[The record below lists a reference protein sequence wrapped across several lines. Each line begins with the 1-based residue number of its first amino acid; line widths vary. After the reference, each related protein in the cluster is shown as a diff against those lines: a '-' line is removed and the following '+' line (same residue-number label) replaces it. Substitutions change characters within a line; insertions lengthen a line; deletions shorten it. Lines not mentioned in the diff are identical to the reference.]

1 MLTYDTYIILKGDIH
16 QFFSCNSIVMTHIN
30 FFLQLWKVF
39 VQFYC
44 IKLGTLET
52 QSTVCLQS
60 LNKWLNIIHFYF
72 SQKQRKT
79 GRKKYDFNTTDK
91 RELHRG
97 RLSERNQ
104 QRRDDVYPSAF
115 SKSRT
120 AHRLQTTNASL
131 SFNYFKCSPRRQLHA
146 GESSNRQHPGN
157 KRKAERNPSWQLWY
171 WRARRKLQHCGA
183 IKLLELSRPLQ
194 LQEEVSY
201 GYIEQ
206 LHQITVRLLDKYL
219 CNVYF

>member
-1 MLTYDTYIILKGDIH
+1 MKSFRADLLHKIGNSRDLQYSVPTVIEQVTQHYSLLHLT
-16 QFFSCNSIVMTHIN
+16 
-30 FFLQLWKVF
+30 
-39 VQFYC
+39 
-44 IKLGTLET
+44 
-52 QSTVCLQS
+52 
-60 LNKWLNIIHFYF
+60 
-72 SQKQRKT
+72 KT
-79 GRKKYDFNTTDK
+79 KKDRKKERKKNDFNTTDK
-91 RELHRG
+91 RELYRG

-131 SFNYFKCSPRRQLHA
+131 SFNYFKCSPRRQLLA
-146 GESSNRQHPGN
+146 EENSNRQHPGN
-157 KRKAERNPSWQLWY
+157 KRRAERNPSWQLWY

-194 LQEEVSY
+194 PQEEVSY

-206 LHQITVRLLDKYL
+206 LHQITVRRLDKYL